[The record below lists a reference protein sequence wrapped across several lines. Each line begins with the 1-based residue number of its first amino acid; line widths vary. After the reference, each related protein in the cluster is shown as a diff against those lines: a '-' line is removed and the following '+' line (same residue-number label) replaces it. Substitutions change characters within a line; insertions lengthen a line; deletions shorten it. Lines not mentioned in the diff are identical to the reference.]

1 MALKYSIFYEFIRNT
16 IESASLKNG
25 EKQNCVHAEA
35 LWGEGGGKVTV
46 VRCVT

>member
-25 EKQNCVHAEA
+25 EKRVHAEA
-35 LWGEGGGKVTV
+35 LWGGVQKLKQRIV
-46 VRCVT
+46 